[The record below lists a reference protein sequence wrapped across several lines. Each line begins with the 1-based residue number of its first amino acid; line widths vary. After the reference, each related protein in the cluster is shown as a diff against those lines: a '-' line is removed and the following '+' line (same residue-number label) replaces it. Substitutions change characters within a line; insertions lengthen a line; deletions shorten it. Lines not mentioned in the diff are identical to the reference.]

1 MQATAGMECEKFF
14 FLFTKSNPPTQTSG
28 KIQLNEDD
36 PKHQDPNHKPQEPQE
51 DQGHPSRQPRPRPRP
66 R

>member
-14 FLFTKSNPPTQTSG
+14 IFTKSNPPIQTSG

-51 DQGHPSRQPRPRPRP
+51 DQAHPSRQPRPRPRP